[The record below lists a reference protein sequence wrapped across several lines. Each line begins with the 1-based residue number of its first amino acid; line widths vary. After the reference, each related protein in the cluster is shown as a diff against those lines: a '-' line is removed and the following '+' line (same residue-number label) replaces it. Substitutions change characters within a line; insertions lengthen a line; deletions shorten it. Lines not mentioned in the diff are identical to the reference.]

1 MSAITMDTRTPEV
14 YWILGSLLAL
24 VSLAS
29 LIGLLLR
36 RRQPANPAIENLNA
50 RIRAW
55 LVMILIGGGA
65 LLAGRIAVILLF
77 ACVSFLALRE
87 FVTQTPVRRADH
99 SALFM
104 CFFIALPVQYLLIGA
119 DKYGLFSIWIPVY
132 GFLGLAVLAALF
144 TDTTR
149 FLDRTAATQ
158 WGLIVCVYCV
168 SHIPALMTL
177 QIPGYG
183 NRAPLLMVLR
193 LGKAVRA
200 ASAGPGRLA
209 LEDGRG
215 TAGRGPQRDAAR
227 RSAVAHHSVQD
238 MAGRCYCPA
247 DCGSWV
253 SRRISNVGD
262 QARPWHQ
269 GLEPPDRRSRW
280 NARPHRFSLLF
291 GASVFSPDAVFFRAH
306 LIQLG
311 HCERLGLG
319 HLVNLHYRNP
329 EN

>member
-183 NRAPLLMVLR
+183 NRAPLLMVFLV
-193 LGKAVRA
+193 LITQASDILQYVWGK
-200 ASAGPGRLA
+200 
-209 LEDGRG
+209 
-215 TAGRGPQRDAAR
+215 
-227 RSAVAHHSVQD
+227 
-238 MAGRCYCPA
+238 
-247 DCGSWV
+247 
-253 SRRISNVGD
+253 
-262 QARPWHQ
+262 
-269 GLEPPDRRSRW
+269 
-280 NARPHRFSLLF
+280 LF
-291 GASVFSPDAVFFRAH
+291 GRHPLVPAVSPSKTVEGLLGGVLSATLLGALLWRITPFKIWQAGVIALLIAVLGFLGGLVMSAIKRDRGIKDWSHLIEGHGGMLDRIDSLCFSAPVFFH
-306 LIQLG
+306 LTRYFFG
-311 HCERLGLG
+311 HT
-319 HLVNLHYRNP
+319 
-329 EN
+329 